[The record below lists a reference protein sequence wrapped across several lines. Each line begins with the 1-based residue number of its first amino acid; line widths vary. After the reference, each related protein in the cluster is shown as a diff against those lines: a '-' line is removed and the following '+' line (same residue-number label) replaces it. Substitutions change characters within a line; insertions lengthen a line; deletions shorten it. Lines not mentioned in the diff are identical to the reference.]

1 MKEWEQNLTVLVP
14 HFPFPVSVSSARAP
28 NKHLI
33 KRVADLY
40 SSRTPKRRKMLISVR
55 LLRRYVIIIYAL
67 GLVHEKVG
75 V

>member
-14 HFPFPVSVSSARAP
+14 HFPFPVLVSSARAP
-28 NKHLI
+28 NKYLV
-33 KRVADLY
+33 KRVADRNF
-40 SSRTPKRRKMLISVR
+40 SRTPKRRKMLISVR
-55 LLRRYVIIIYAL
+55 LLRQYVVIIYAL